1 MSKTLSATPMR
12 EPERACRIGAPG
24 GHVETPASE
33 DPPDQVARTRRTGV
47 RAARQRGSS
56 PRVSS
61 PRVTSNLG
69 QPVGVL
75 SWERDLLLGLAV
87 DVLDDFVGS
96 TNGQDD

>member
-1 MSKTLSATPMR
+1 MSKTLSPTPACES
-12 EPERACRIGAPG
+12 EPGRRRGAPEDPS
-24 GHVETPASE
+24 ETPTSE
-33 DPPDQVARTRRTGV
+33 EYPARLARTRRGV
-47 RAARQRGSS
+47 GAARQRG
-56 PRVSS
+56 SS

-87 DVLDDFVGS
+87 AVLDDFVGS